1 MKKRL
6 VLSGTAFTINL
17 DTNFCGCWGI
27 SDQVIAKLGDCSLSL
42 SRVQGSHTPALQAVR
57 SGDRF
62 IFVYNTASRAS
73 FEEFKFTRERLMTTL
88 LDRELRKGMT
98 DQLHMGWYDT
108 SSPREH
114 AGLHPSS

>member
-1 MKKRL
+1 M
-6 VLSGTAFTINL
+6 
-17 DTNFCGCWGI
+17 
-27 SDQVIAKLGDCSLSL
+27 
-42 SRVQGSHTPALQAVR
+42 R

-98 DQLHMGWYDT
+98 DQLHMGWYGV
-108 SSPREH
+108 SSLGNISVLNSAFDVPPGGSR
-114 AGLHPSS
+114 